1 MNNGLCNY
9 AYAGA
14 RAETLRSFL
23 ALFPGV
29 LVADIAVVLE
39 HTPGIGGWKHL

>member
-14 RAETLRSFL
+14 RAETLKSLL

-39 HTPGIGGWKHL
+39 QTPSTGGWKHL